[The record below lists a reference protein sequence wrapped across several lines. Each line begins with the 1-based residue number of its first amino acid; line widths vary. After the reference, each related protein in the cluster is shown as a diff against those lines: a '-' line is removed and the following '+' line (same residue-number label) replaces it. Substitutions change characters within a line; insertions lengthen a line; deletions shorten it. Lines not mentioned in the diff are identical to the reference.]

1 MLNIKDATPE
11 GGSQQS
17 ASPNDTKIKV
27 KAMLLCPSCGYKKVF
42 KNQFDRKH
50 LDQLVVSAKVMAW
63 AACDCGD
70 LIEFSL
76 ELEI

>member
-1 MLNIKDATPE
+1 MLNTRDATKE
-11 GGSQQS
+11 ND
-17 ASPNDTKIKV
+17 SPSSPSPSDSKIKV
-27 KAMLLCPSCGYKKVF
+27 KAMLLCPSCGYKKMF

-50 LDQLVVSAKVMAW
+50 LDQLVVAAKVMAW

-70 LIEFSL
+70 LIEFSI